1 MGEETRDEQTTSNQK
16 RGKFISASPGV
27 SQGCST
33 WPTTD
38 GASETRQVGGRVME
52 CVASVEVEVET
63 KVEVETGVGEGVGG
77 VEGGE
82 EIREE
87 RETEPSRERTILTAE
102 LRLIH
107 STRSMREK
115 DSLPR
120 SSYISCRINRC
131 LARSHLLVLLKSLSS
146 RLGVDGSTASED
158 ISEEREAT
166 ASADE

>member
-52 CVASVEVEVET
+52 CGIGGGGGRDEGGGRG
-63 KVEVETGVGEGVGG
+63 GVGEGVGG

-87 RETEPSRERTILTAE
+87 WETEPSRERTILTAE

-107 STRSMREK
+107 STRSTREK

-131 LARSHLLVLLKSLSS
+131 LARSHLLILLKSLSS

-158 ISEEREAT
+158 ISEEGEAT

>member
-77 VEGGE
+77 VEGG
-82 EIREE
+82 RKYE
-87 RETEPSRERTILTAE
+87 RSGKPNHRERTILTAE

-107 STRSMREK
+107 STRSTREK

-131 LARSHLLVLLKSLSS
+131 LARSHLLILLKSLSS